1 MIVNATKAPE
11 HETKTGL
18 EGDQQKKSGSTHADT
33 EQELAASQEVHHTY
47 VDDAEFFGLL
57 ALVYVVFGPYWGPTT
72 F

>member
-1 MIVNATKAPE
+1 MP
-11 HETKTGL
+11 
-18 EGDQQKKSGSTHADT
+18 THANT

-57 ALVYVVFGPYWGPTT
+57 ALMYVLFGPYWGPTH